1 MTGLEA
7 CHSREGDLFCH
18 SRESLLNRHSRE
30 GGNLVVFLFLF
41 LLLASSLQAA
51 GLTLYSYQDD
61 QGQTIVVDS
70 LERVPEPY
78 RDSARQN
85 FIPSFKTGKS
95 RVRPSSPE
103 TPAVED
109 NRVVVIAAP
118 ETAAE
123 LGSRP
128 VVVEPIEE
136 ILPPDPAL
144 ASAAAILSKIKQVV
158 DNNEL
163 LYGLTLRF
171 TIRHPAVQH
180 QHLTNLIELR
190 NLPDPKKLVWIEP
203 NNWAVEADLLIERLR
218 STQFTVSS
226 WFETGSGALLTTLP
240 TLVEA
245 AKRHTALIERRLKE
259 LEAADLARREK
270 ELADRKQKRRLKNS
284 K

>member
-1 MTGLEA
+1 MKFNNIMN
-7 CHSREGDLFCH
+7 S
-18 SRESLLNRHSRE
+18 N
-30 GGNLVVFLFLF
+30 GGSIALLFLF
-41 LLLASSLQAA
+41 LMLVSCLQAA

-70 LERVPEPY
+70 LERVPEQY

-85 FIPSFKTGKS
+85 FIPSFKTGNS
-95 RVRPSSPE
+95 SVRPSSPE
-103 TPAVED
+103 TPATED
-109 NRVVVIAAP
+109 NRVIVITAHEAAS
-118 ETAAE
+118 TDDK
-123 LGSRP
+123 RP

-144 ASAAAILSKIKQVV
+144 ASAAAILAKIKQVV

-163 LYGLTLRF
+163 LYGLAIRF
-171 TIRHPAVQH
+171 TIRHPAVHH

-203 NNWAVEADLLIERLR
+203 NDWAVEADLLIERLR
-218 STQFTVSS
+218 SIQYTVSS
-226 WFETGSGALLTTLP
+226 WFEIGSGALLTTLP

-270 ELADRKQKRRLKNS
+270 ELADRKQKRRAKTS
-284 K
+284 GQK

>member
-1 MTGLEA
+1 MFDNIMN
-7 CHSREGDLFCH
+7 SRGGSFA
-18 SRESLLNRHSRE
+18 LLC
-30 GGNLVVFLFLF
+30 
-41 LLLASSLQAA
+41 LLLMLAASLQAA

-70 LERVPEPY
+70 LERVPEQY

-85 FIPSFKTGKS
+85 FIPSFRTG
-95 RVRPSSPE
+95 RTPVRPSSPE
-103 TPAVED
+103 TPAAND
-109 NRVVVIAAP
+109 NRVIVIAAP
-118 ETAAE
+118 ETSAE
-123 LGSRP
+123 PDNRP

-144 ASAAAILSKIKQVV
+144 ASAAAILSKIKKVV

-190 NLPDPKKLVWIEP
+190 NLPDPKQLVWIEP
-203 NNWAVEADLLIERLR
+203 NDWAVETSLLIERLR
-218 STQFTVSS
+218 SIQFTVSS

-270 ELADRKQKRRLKNS
+270 ELADRKKKRRLKNN